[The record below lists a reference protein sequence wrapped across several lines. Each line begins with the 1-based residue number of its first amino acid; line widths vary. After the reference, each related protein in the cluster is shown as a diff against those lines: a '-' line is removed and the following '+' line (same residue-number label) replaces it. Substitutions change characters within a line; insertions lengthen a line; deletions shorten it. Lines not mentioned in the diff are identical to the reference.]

1 MHTLKNTLGKR
12 RFILIAEIVFLLAAI
27 LLLVFM
33 PLTSYNYPYT
43 DLLSTIGEKNQ
54 DLEALYI
61 DGSMSNM
68 SGFFGTSPAAR
79 LTPGIYSV
87 ELSYSA
93 SEDGS
98 TFHIVDQNTIE
109 GIFLGNYSIP
119 LSASQHNAS
128 LKIWVLQPVSDFTA
142 KATFSG
148 IGFLSV
154 YSIHIQETY
163 SGRCLIFAA
172 LLFFLLLINIPV
184 FCKGIF
190 PWMRKNKNKIL
201 IFVITV
207 LFASYPLFNDYLFE
221 TSDMRFHLRR
231 IYGIKTAILNDHQF
245 PVRILTNCMQG
256 YGYPVSI
263 FYGDLFLYFPAFL
276 CTIGIP
282 LQTAYKIYII
292 GIHLFTVLL
301 SYFCFSK
308 TFKNEKIGLAAA
320 FLYTLS
326 PYRISILY
334 IRAALGEF
342 TAMTFLPLVF
352 YGLWKIYLD
361 TNQNP
366 QRKNN
371 WLPLA
376 LGLSGII
383 QCHILSCEMTGMFII
398 LVCLILWKRTFSKSR
413 FFDLCKAALGTLCLN
428 AWFLVPFITYMV
440 TGKYAI
446 NNPEAAYLPNGS
458 VQASGLTG
466 SSLLSLIPFHR
477 VDASGI
483 TLNSYLY
490 VLGFPFLLVIIVFC
504 ILYINHNFSTPPF
517 GRKLSLFFGFLC
529 FISVW
534 FCSCY
539 FPYSLLQKLGH
550 IPSMMIWNL
559 QFPYRFLTIFSLL
572 ATVLF
577 CLSFRFLLDYKK
589 ELAYAFCCLI
599 LLLSLFQHG
608 NMMEGFIYSSSKFQ
622 CWNPENADMP
632 RMGRN
637 DYLPIDTDWAELSSQ
652 PKEPV
657 FSSNVTISSYEQSG
671 TSVTL
676 SCESSGTGEYIE
688 IPLLYYT
695 GYSLGSCSDSDAI
708 SLVPGTN
715 HKIRILFHAPYSGQ
729 ITVHFSE
736 PWYWRLSELI
746 TFLAL
751 LSVLKPLLGQKK
763 LAHYRSHEV

>member
-1 MHTLKNTLGKR
+1 MPTQKTFKTKIILLSVELAALSAVFLWLFLLLPLKQYYFSYTDFTGTLGEQR
-12 RFILIAEIVFLLAAI
+12 HDPGV
-27 LLLVFM
+27 
-33 PLTSYNYPYT
+33 
-43 DLLSTIGEKNQ
+43 
-54 DLEALYI
+54 LYI
-61 DGSMSNM
+61 DDAMEL
-68 SGFFGTSPAAR
+68 SGTFGTSPAVR
-79 LTPGIYSV
+79 LTPGTYSIQ
-87 ELSYSA
+87 LSYDA
-93 SEDGS
+93 DADGS
-98 TFHIVDQNTIE
+98 TFHIINQNAIE
-109 GIFLGNYSIP
+109 GIVLGNYTAP
-119 LSASQHNAS
+119 LAASEHHAS
-128 LKIWVLQPVSDFTA
+128 LQVWLFQAVSDFIV

-148 IGFLSV
+148 SGSLSI
-154 YSIHIQETY
+154 YSVRIQETY
-163 SGRCLIFAA
+163 SGRCLIFAI
-172 LLFFLLLINIPV
+172 LLFLTLLADIPV
-184 FCKGIF
+184 LFKNTI
-190 PWMRKNKNKIL
+190 PWLRKNKYP
-201 IFVITV
+201 IFFLAIVV
-207 LFASYPLFNDYLFE
+207 LFASYPLLNDYLFE
-221 TSDMRFHLRR
+221 SSDMKFHLRR
-231 IYGIKTAILNDHQF
+231 IYGIKTALLHDHQF
-245 PVRILTNCMQG
+245 PVRILTNCIQG

-276 CTIGIP
+276 CTIGMP
-282 LQTAYKIYII
+282 LQTAYKIYVIC
-292 GIHLFTVLL
+292 IHAFTAFL
-301 SYFCFSK
+301 SYFCFSR
-308 TFKNEKIGLAAA
+308 TFKNKHIGIAGA

-326 PYRISILY
+326 PYRISTLY

-352 YGLWKIYLD
+352 YGLWKVYRDDIQDPHY
-361 TNQNP
+361 
-366 QRKNN
+366 KKN

-383 QCHILSCEMTGMFII
+383 QCHVLSCTITGLFMIFT
-398 LVCLILWKRTFSKSR
+398 CLILWKLTFCKPR
-413 FFDLCKAALGTLCLN
+413 FYLLCKAAAGTICLN
-428 AWFLVPFITYMV
+428 AWFLVPFIHYMV
-440 TGKYAI
+440 AGKYSFHD
-446 NNPEAAYLPNGS
+446 PGAAYLPNGS
-458 VQASGLTG
+458 VQASGLNTTSLFSVLPVYRTDVSG
-466 SSLLSLIPFHR
+466 GTLESSLLVP
-477 VDASGI
+477 
-483 TLNSYLY
+483 
-490 VLGFPFLLVIIVFC
+490 GFPFLL
-504 ILYINHNFSTPPF
+504 ILFIFFMLYMND
-517 GRKLSLFFGFLC
+517 GSLKRSFKKETRLFAFLC
-529 FISVW
+529 LLSIYL
-534 FCSCY
+534 CTCY
-539 FPYSLLQKLGH
+539 FPYSYLQKVNGFLD
-550 IPSMMIWNL
+550 IVIRNL

-622 CWNPENADMP
+622 CWNTENADMP

-652 PKEPV
+652 PREPA

-676 SCESSGTGEYIE
+676 ACENSGTEEYIE

-695 GYSLGSCSDSDAI
+695 GYSLGSCSDSDAL